1 MSDTNARRYSTGAMV
16 FHWVI
21 AVLVIANWQIAER
34 AEALDMPAKIE
45 MFGYHK
51 AVGIMILVL
60 TLGRLLWR
68 FTHPVPPLPATIS
81 GSACSPFR
89 RCRWA
94 RTVTW
99 RAASSMPMRWAGR
112 SFWR

>member
-1 MSDTNARRYSTGAMV
+1 MMSDTNARRYSTGAMV

-81 GSACSPFR
+81 G
-89 RCRWA
+89 W
-94 RTVTW
+94 
-99 RAASSMPMRWAGR
+99 
-112 SFWR
+112 